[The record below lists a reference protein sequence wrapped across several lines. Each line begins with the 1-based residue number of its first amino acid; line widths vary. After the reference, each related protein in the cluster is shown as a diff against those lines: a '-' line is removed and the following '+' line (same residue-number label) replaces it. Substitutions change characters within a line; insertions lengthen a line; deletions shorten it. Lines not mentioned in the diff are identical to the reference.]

1 MGLYARCRRRDP
13 AGSGTN
19 KRGRK
24 NIVCFVGSEEEEEEE
39 EEAPFWRIVIL

>member
-24 NIVCFVGSEEEEEEE
+24 KHRLFCWLREEEEE
-39 EEAPFWRIVIL
+39 EEAPLFGAL